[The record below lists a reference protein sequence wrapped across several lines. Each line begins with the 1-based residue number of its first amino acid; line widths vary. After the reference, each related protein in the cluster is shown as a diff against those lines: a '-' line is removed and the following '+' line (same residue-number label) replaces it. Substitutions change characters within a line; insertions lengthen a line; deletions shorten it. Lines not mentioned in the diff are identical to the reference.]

1 MEAVNASLPVQTMVM
16 RDVRDRVERTS
27 AAAQVHTVAPAD
39 VILELSA
46 AAQNLLNLR

>member
-1 MEAVNASLPVQTMVM
+1 MEAMNASLPVQAMVM
-16 RDVRDRVERTS
+16 RDVRERVDQTS
-27 AAAQVHTVAPAD
+27 AAAQVQAAAPAE